1 MTAPSGLHSGL
12 YTGQVLH
19 TRLRPVRHRLRYRMF
34 MLLLDLDELPAL
46 SRRLKMFGT
55 GRPALLSFHEAD
67 HGDGTSGGLR
77 SWAAGL
83 LAEAGIAAGGP
94 VRLLTMPRVL
104 GHAFNPLSVFFCHRP
119 DGKLAAM
126 LYQVN
131 NTFGERHTYVMPA
144 EPDGAGLVRQRCN
157 KAFHVS
163 PFMDMALTYRFRVL
177 PPTDAVSVGIQV
189 FDETS
194 QLLTAAF
201 AAHRRPLTDAA
212 LLGAF
217 LSAPLLGL
225 KVLAAIHWE
234 ALLIWRKG
242 VGLRKHPGASAR
254 TTTRGNTEPASHDAE
269 VPA

>member
-1 MTAPSGLHSGL
+1 MTDPSGLHSGL
-12 YTGQVLH
+12 YRGQVLH

-34 MLLLDLDELPAL
+34 MLLLDLDEVPAL
-46 SRRLKMFGT
+46 SRRLKLFGA
-55 GRPALLSFHEAD
+55 GRPALLSFREAD
-67 HGDGTSGGLR
+67 HGDGTPSGLR
-77 SWAAGL
+77 RWALGL
-83 LAEAGIAAGGP
+83 LAEAGITAGGP

-119 DGKLAAM
+119 DGGLAAM

-131 NTFGERHTYVMPA
+131 NTFGERHTYVVPA
-144 EPDGAGLVRQRCN
+144 EPDAAGLVRQSCD

-177 PPTDAVSVGIQV
+177 PPGDAVSVGIQV
-189 FDETS
+189 ADDAGK
-194 QLLTAAF
+194 LLTAAF
-201 AAHRRPLTDAA
+201 AAQRRPLTDAA
-212 LLGAF
+212 LLRAF

-242 VGLRKHPGASAR
+242 VGLRSHPGAAPHAA
-254 TTTRGNTEPASHDAE
+254 TQGHAEPIPHQQKALA
-269 VPA
+269 